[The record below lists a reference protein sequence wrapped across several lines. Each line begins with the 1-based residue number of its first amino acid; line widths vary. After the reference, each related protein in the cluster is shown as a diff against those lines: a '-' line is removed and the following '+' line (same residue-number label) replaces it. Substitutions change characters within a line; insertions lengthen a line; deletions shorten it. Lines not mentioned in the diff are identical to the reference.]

1 MPSKTCNQTHR
12 KTQLCR
18 LRFHDKKYNLTKDNY
33 ILYILRAIST
43 CVYCKSNIFEKNLM
57 FRKKNQFTI
66 TTEVISLQL
75 GCRSPWTRNYNLSYI
90 EKQQRGWNSKGT
102 KDLAQNRKKDEE
114 NEIWARS
121 CKVYLSIWACSHNP
135 VCKLLVQVQE
145 QRPWTDLK
153 STGKT
158 TMKGIFFS

>member
-1 MPSKTCNQTHR
+1 M
-12 KTQLCR
+12 
-18 LRFHDKKYNLTKDNY
+18 YV
-33 ILYILRAIST
+33 LRAILI
-43 CVYCKSNIFEKNLM
+43 CVYCKSNIKKKQNM
-57 FRKKNQFTI
+57 FTKPSHFTI

-102 KDLAQNRKKDEE
+102 KDLKTLAQNRKKDEE
-114 NEIWARS
+114 NKIWARS

-153 STGKT
+153 STGNT
-158 TMKGIFFS
+158 TMKEIFFS